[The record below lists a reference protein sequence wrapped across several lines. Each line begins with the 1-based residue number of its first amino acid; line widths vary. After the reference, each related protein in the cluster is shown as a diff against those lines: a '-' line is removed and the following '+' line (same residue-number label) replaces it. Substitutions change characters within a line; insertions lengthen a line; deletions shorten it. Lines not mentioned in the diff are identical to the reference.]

1 MGTDDVSH
9 YIDGGRDATAA
20 ILTTTASKD
29 GGRDATAAMI
39 DHREFMI
46 DGQDYDEDILLAQAI
61 SASLETVKD
70 SSRHVDTKEEI
81 RAKRLAALDRRGK

>member
-9 YIDGGRDATAA
+9 YVDVR
-20 ILTTTASKD
+20 TTASKD
-29 GGRDATAAMI
+29 GGRGGTAAMI

-61 SASLETVKD
+61 SASLETV
-70 SSRHVDTKEEI
+70 SNNSRHVDTKEEI

>member
-1 MGTDDVSH
+1 MTTTANK
-9 YIDGGRDATAA
+9 DGGATAA
-20 ILTTTASKD
+20 V
-29 GGRDATAAMI
+29 I

-46 DGQDYDEDILLAQAI
+46 DSQDYDEDILLAQAI

>member
-1 MGTDDVSH
+1 MGTDDVSN
-9 YIDGGRDATAA
+9 YVDV
-20 ILTTTASKD
+20 TTTASKD
-29 GGRDATAAMI
+29 GGRGATVAMI

>member
-1 MGTDDVSH
+1 LGTDDVSH
-9 YIDGGRDATAA
+9 YIDV
-20 ILTTTASKD
+20 TTTASKD
-29 GGRDATAAMI
+29 GGRDATAVMI

-61 SASLETVKD
+61 SASLETVSN
-70 SSRHVDTKEEI
+70 SSRHIDTKEEI